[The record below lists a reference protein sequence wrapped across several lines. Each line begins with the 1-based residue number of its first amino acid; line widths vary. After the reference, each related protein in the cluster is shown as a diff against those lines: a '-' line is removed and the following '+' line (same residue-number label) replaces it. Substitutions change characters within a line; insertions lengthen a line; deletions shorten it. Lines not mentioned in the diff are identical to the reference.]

1 MTVIERDSLGE
12 ARVRRRTAERSEAR
26 ARRVATWRRAGVFWL
41 WLMLAPALIWLAIF
55 QYLPMFG
62 VVMAFQDFNPL
73 WGFVKSPW
81 VGLDNFR
88 LLFMLPDLKELIR
101 NTIVIAMGKIFF
113 GKLAALIFAILFNEL
128 RERWKLFRRTIQTL
142 VYIPHFISW
151 VIIGG
156 IMMDMLGAGGIVSQ
170 AIKSVG
176 FERAP
181 GFLSDPQVFPWTLIF
196 SEVWKDFGWGAI
208 VYLAAIVGI
217 GQEIY
222 EAAAVDGASRWQKI
236 WHITIPGL
244 MPMVMLTVILSIG
257 GILNAGLSQ
266 ILFLYN
272 PAVYATGDVLDTYV
286 YRVGIQS
293 AQWSFASAVQLIKST
308 IGFVLMLISWYLAN
322 KYSGWRPF

>member
-1 MTVIERDSLGE
+1 
-12 ARVRRRTAERSEAR
+12 
-26 ARRVATWRRAGVFWL
+26 
-41 WLMLAPALIWLAIF
+41 MLAPALVWLLIF
-55 QYLPMFG
+55 QYVPMFG

-73 WGFVKSPW
+73 WGFLKSPW

-101 NTIVIAMGKIFF
+101 NTIVIAVGKIFF
-113 GKLAALIFAILFNEL
+113 GRLAALTFAILFNEL
-128 RERWKLFRRTIQTL
+128 RERWRLFRRAVQTF

-151 VIIGG
+151 IIIGG
-156 IMMDMLGAGGIVSQ
+156 IMMDILGSGGIVSQ
-170 AIKSVG
+170 GIRTLG

-181 GFLSDPQVFPWTLIF
+181 GFLSEPKVFPWTLIF
-196 SEVWKDFGWGAI
+196 SHVWKDFGWGAI

-217 GQEIY
+217 GQETY

-236 WHITIPGL
+236 WFITIPGL

-257 GILNAGLSQ
+257 GILNAGLDQ
-266 ILFLYN
+266 VLFLYN
-272 PAVYATGDVLDTYV
+272 PAVYSTGDVLDTYV